1 MKAIRRHPYT
11 AAIILL
17 AAALAVLAWLFP
29 GSRRIDVTLT
39 VTEYRLDDPDFAVEH
54 SLTLCGRDNRDR
66 LGAGT
71 FQGTIS
77 ISGLEGM
84 EAPTKILA
92 SLGREHSIVSGGF
105 EDPDPLLSVLIPNWD
120 YTELLGL
127 LYTIDTDGTRSTG
140 GPSAR
145 FFVSGPADRNA
156 ALATASRLAA
166 GTYWEPMFA

>member
-1 MKAIRRHPYT
+1 MKVIRRHPYA

-17 AAALAVLAWLFP
+17 AAVLMVLAWLFP

-54 SLTLCGRDNRDR
+54 SLTLCGRDDRNR
-66 LGAGT
+66 LGSGT

-84 EAPTKILA
+84 DAPTEILV
-92 SLGREHSIVSGGF
+92 SIGREHSIVFGGPG
-105 EDPDPLLSVLIPNWD
+105 DPYPLLSVLIPNLD

-127 LYTIDTDGTRSTG
+127 LSTIDTDGTRSTG
-140 GPSAR
+140 GPSTR
-145 FFVSGPADRNA
+145 FFVSGSADRNA

>member
-1 MKAIRRHPYT
+1 MKVIRRHPYA
-11 AAIILL
+11 AAIFLL
-17 AAALAVLAWLFP
+17 AALLMVLAWLFP

-54 SLTLCGRDNRDR
+54 SLTLCGRDDRNR
-66 LGAGT
+66 LGSGT

-84 EAPTKILA
+84 EAPTEIHA
-92 SLGREHSIVSGGF
+92 SFGKYPIVSDSSGASHPSL
-105 EDPDPLLSVLIPNWD
+105 DILIPNRD

-127 LYTIDTDGTRSTG
+127 LFTIETDGTTST
-140 GPSAR
+140 R
-145 FFVSGPADRNA
+145 FFVSGSADRNA